1 VSKVVD
7 PRELL
12 QANLG
17 LIEGIALRT
26 CRRARL
32 RDADADDFVAS
43 VKLALVE
50 DDYAILRKYE
60 GRAALA
66 TYLTIVIERL
76 LADDRMH
83 RLGRFH
89 ASAEATRLGPTAVL
103 LESLVLRDGRS
114 IDEALPAAR
123 SADPAITR
131 DAAEALLAKLPQRRP
146 RAVTIGLEDAP
157 ERALSSPQ
165 SAERALLSA
174 EAGRLLVTAA
184 AIIRSTIASYTL
196 EYRTLV
202 RFRYAMR
209 LTISDISRMMRLPQR
224 PLYRRVEGL
233 LLRLRRELEAAGVPG
248 SSVPDLLERA
258 AEEELDLGLEGKVP
272 MEMTAASQST
282 DAASDAREHT

>member
-1 VSKVVD
+1 MD
-7 PRELL
+7 PQELL

-17 LIEGIALRT
+17 LVEGIALRA

-32 RDADADDFVAS
+32 RDADADDFAAS

-60 GRAALA
+60 GRAALS

-103 LESLVLRDGRS
+103 LETLALRDGRS
-114 IDEALPAAR
+114 LDEALPVAR

-146 RAVTIGLEDAP
+146 RAVTIGLDDAP
-157 ERALSSPQ
+157 ERTLSSPQ
-165 SAERALLSA
+165 SAERAMLSA
-174 EAGRLLVTAA
+174 EAGKLLVAAA
-184 AIIRSTIASYTL
+184 AIIRATIASFAL
-196 EYRTLV
+196 EDRTLV
-202 RFRYAMR
+202 RFRFGLGMN
-209 LTISDISRMMRLPQR
+209 ISAIARMMRLPQR

-248 SSVPDLLERA
+248 TAVPDLLERA
-258 AEEELDLGLEGKVP
+258 AEEELDLGIAGAVP
-272 MEMTAASQST
+272 MEMTMASQST
-282 DAASDAREHT
+282 DAATDAREPT

>member
-1 VSKVVD
+1 MSKVVD
-7 PRELL
+7 PQELL
-12 QANLG
+12 EANLG

-103 LESLVLRDGRS
+103 LETLVLRDGRS
-114 IDEALPAAR
+114 LDEALPVAR
-123 SADPAITR
+123 SADSAITR

-146 RAVTIGLEDAP
+146 RTVTIGLDDAP
-157 ERALSSPQ
+157 ERTLSSPQ
-165 SAERALLSA
+165 NAERAMLSA
-174 EAGRLLVTAA
+174 EAGKLLVAAA
-184 AIIRSTIASYTL
+184 AIIRATIASFAL
-196 EYRTLV
+196 EDRTLV
-202 RFRYAMR
+202 RFRFGLGMNV
-209 LTISDISRMMRLPQR
+209 SDIARMMRLPQR

-248 SSVPDLLERA
+248 TAVPDLLERA
-258 AEEELDLGLEGKVP
+258 AEEELDLGIAGAVP
-272 MEMTAASQST
+272 MEMTMASQST
-282 DAASDAREHT
+282 DAATDAREPT